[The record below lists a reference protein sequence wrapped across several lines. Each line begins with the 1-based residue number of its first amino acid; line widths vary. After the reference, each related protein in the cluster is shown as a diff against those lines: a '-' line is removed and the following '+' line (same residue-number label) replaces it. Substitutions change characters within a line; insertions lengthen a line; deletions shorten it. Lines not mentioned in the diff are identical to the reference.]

1 MSPDPTADDFDWVG
15 AQAKCSTQLMFE
27 QLRTRV
33 RADVQHRNGVF
44 NRDDQWR
51 FKFHDEGDEFEVTR
65 LISSGVG
72 PQASGRRP
80 QVAASVR
87 FAREGRRIH
96 VQGEDVDV
104 EFVAIVTLDATGQC
118 RFAVG
123 EAYYVDWEIR
133 RMALEQL
140 FFEESDDDGE

>member
-1 MSPDPTADDFDWVG
+1 MSPDHVPDDFDWVA
-15 AQAKCSTQLMFE
+15 AQAKCSTESMFE

-44 NRDDQWR
+44 NHEDQWR
-51 FKFHDEGDEFEVTR
+51 FEFHDDGDEFEVVR
-65 LISSGVG
+65 LLSSGSAQ
-72 PQASGRRP
+72 PSGRHAPR
-80 QVAASVR
+80 VTASVR
-87 FAREGRRIH
+87 FARTGRRIH

-104 EFVAIVTLDATGQC
+104 EFVAVVTLDVSGQC

-123 EAYYVDWEIR
+123 EAVYADWEIR

-140 FFEESDDDGE
+140 FFEESDDAE

>member
-1 MSPDPTADDFDWVG
+1 MSPDHVPDDFDWVA
-15 AQAKCSTQLMFE
+15 AQAKCSTPSMFE

-33 RADVQHRNGVF
+33 RADVQHRNGVL

-51 FKFHDEGDEFEVTR
+51 FEFHDEGDEFEVTR
-65 LISSGVG
+65 LISSGIG
-72 PQASGRRP
+72 AQASGRPP
-80 QVAASVR
+80 QVTASVK
-87 FAREGRRIH
+87 FVREGRRIH

-123 EAYYVDWEIR
+123 EAFYADWEIR

-140 FFEESDDDGE
+140 FFEESDEDGE